1 MAKSYTGTF
10 DGKVALVTGGA
21 AGIGRAAALAFAVAG
36 AKVVVSDIDE
46 EAGLDSV
53 GDITGRG
60 GQARFIKADVSDELA
75 VKALVSKTVDAYGG
89 LDFAFNNAGIEGPE
103 APLAEVD
110 LDAWHQI
117 IGINLMG
124 VFLCMKHEIPAMLER
139 GGGAIVNTAS
149 VAGLVGFP
157 NLPAYAASKH
167 GVVGLTRNAAL
178 EYGAQGIRVNAVCPG
193 VIRTEMIDRLIEKGE
208 QTEESLAAA
217 TPLGRLGRPAEI
229 ADAVVWL
236 CSDEARFVLGHTM
249 PIDGASVAQ

>member
-1 MAKSYTGTF
+1 MAKSTTSSF

-21 AGIGRAAALAFAVAG
+21 GGIGRAAALGFAVAG
-36 AKVVVSDIDE
+36 AKVVVSDVDE
-46 EAGLDSV
+46 EGGKASV
-53 GDITGRG
+53 SDITGRG
-60 GQARFIKADVSDELA
+60 GQARFVKADVSDEYA
-75 VKALVSKTVDAYGG
+75 VKALVGKAVEAYGG
-89 LDFAFNNAGIEGPE
+89 LDIAFNNAGIEGPE

-110 LDAWHQI
+110 LDTWHQI
-117 IGINLMG
+117 IGINLTG
-124 VFLCMKHEIPAMLER
+124 VFLCLKYEIPAMLER

-157 NLPAYAASKH
+157 NLPAYAVSKH

-178 EYGAQGIRVNAVCPG
+178 EYGAQGIHVNAVCPG

-208 QTEESLAAA
+208 QDEESLVAA
-217 TPLGRLGRPAEI
+217 TPLGRLGRPEEI

-249 PIDGASVAQ
+249 TIDGAYVAQ